1 MSRGVEFLLCNSE
14 VVCIPL
20 FRSRR
25 RAATRYAS
33 NYNIVCRTLLHLTKT
48 ITSSYL
54 TSSWVSGTGPATQTR
69 SGCYQQPDCV
79 VPYLKQTSPNN
90 TVKHWGHSK
99 TYIICKTYVK
109 HGIYCP
115 IKQCNEQFKNQKS
128 FLLNSLTW
136 NVGRTW
142 WFLARRF
149 WPSSDSQVV
158 WSSPVPMQSATTQ
171 VGRRCLVD
179 IHRCRD
185 AHHNDA

>member
-1 MSRGVEFLLCNSE
+1 MYTSFRPPGIFQVFFLNGPQLFGAVPHRPYHCRTHQNRENWENQRVFTPMSRGVEFLLCNSE

-90 TVKHWGHSK
+90 TVKH
-99 TYIICKTYVK
+99 
-109 HGIYCP
+109 
-115 IKQCNEQFKNQKS
+115 
-128 FLLNSLTW
+128 
-136 NVGRTW
+136 
-142 WFLARRF
+142 
-149 WPSSDSQVV
+149 
-158 WSSPVPMQSATTQ
+158 
-171 VGRRCLVD
+171 
-179 IHRCRD
+179 
-185 AHHNDA
+185 